1 MIFGEYEQY
10 HDFWYDFNNIL
21 FREMYFKV
29 SALPNF
35 GEILSLRSRYIKGE
49 KMIKEERRYAEK
61 ILNEEIIHFMDQRKN
76 DVATIQ
82 EQKVS
87 ENLSLFKKI
96 QEKNKR
102 KEVE

>member
-1 MIFGEYEQY
+1 
-10 HDFWYDFNNIL
+10 
-21 FREMYFKV
+21 
-29 SALPNF
+29 
-35 GEILSLRSRYIKGE
+35 
-49 KMIKEERRYAEK
+49 MIKEERRYAEK